1 MKPTELML
9 GDWVMF
15 NNPLKVQHIYNNG
28 DDDVVA
34 EIIEEGINDEG
45 EYEEIRYVPSTYC
58 SPIPLTPEI
67 LEKNEWKSDN
77 NISECLGIEVF
88 ASEKNKCCVEFDGE
102 DEYSFNTYER
112 WEDTDY
118 YGTPMDWGYRY
129 ITSIY
134 HLRYV
139 HELQHALR
147 LCGLDELA
155 DNFKL

>member
-1 MKPTELML
+1 MKATELMI
-9 GDWVMF
+9 GDWVCLKDDTKCEF
-15 NNPLKVQHIYNNG
+15 PLKVDG
-28 DDDVVA
+28 VLT
-34 EIIEEGINDEG
+34 NDISLEG
-45 EYEEIRYVPSTYC
+45 EGFLGGVDGLIR
-58 SPIPLTPEI
+58 PIPLTPEI

-118 YGTPMDWGYRY
+118 YGAPMDWGYRY
-129 ITSIY
+129 ITSIC

-139 HELQHALR
+139 HELQRALR
-147 LCGLDELA
+147 LCGLNELA
-155 DNFKL
+155 DNFKV

>member
-1 MKPTELML
+1 MKIKNTKLMI
-9 GDWVMF
+9 GDKVKSQTGIVHTIVGISHD
-15 NNPLKVQHIYNNG
+15 NPH
-28 DDDVVA
+28 
-34 EIIEEGINDEG
+34 
-45 EYEEIRYVPSTYC
+45 EYF
-58 SPIPLTPEI
+58 PIPLTPEI

-118 YGTPMDWGYRY
+118 YGAPMDWGYRY

-139 HELQHALR
+139 HELQQALR
-147 LCGLDELA
+147 LCGLNELA
-155 DNFKL
+155 TNFKV